1 MLRTVLRPLGAA
13 ACRRAAPTFSAPAF
27 RAAPVALR
35 SFAAAAAPARK
46 PKVEDGTLEGRYATA
61 LFMASNDRLDKV
73 YADLIIVRTMM
84 EESKEFKLVVETPG
98 IDPVSK
104 AAVFD
109 AVCKKAGLD
118 DAVLNFMKVLI
129 ENRRAKLLLKMIN
142 IFEGFYRAE
151 KGLVLCKVSTAE
163 ALSAAQMTQVKD
175 AMQKRAEKGSTLI
188 MEYTTNV
195 SLLGGMVVK
204 MGEAVLDYSVHTKL
218 ERLQTQLLQPVN

>member
-1 MLRTVLRPLGAA
+1 
-13 ACRRAAPTFSAPAF
+13 
-27 RAAPVALR
+27 
-35 SFAAAAAPARK
+35 
-46 PKVEDGTLEGRYATA
+46 
-61 LFMASNDRLDKV
+61 
-73 YADLIIVRTMM
+73 
-84 EESKEFKLVVETPG
+84 
-98 IDPVSK
+98 